1 MSTYLTIEMKIVE
14 KMKRQWQTLVFAYR
28 FMQIVKAP
36 DGDMNSIGQLA
47 KASSDAYSLKLLVEF
62 LSRYPQ
68 GVHFKSAHA

>member
-1 MSTYLTIEMKIVE
+1 MKIVE
-14 KMKRQWQTLVFAYR
+14 NLKRQWQTLVFAYR

-36 DGDMNSIGQLA
+36 DGDMGSIARLS

-68 GVHFKSAHA
+68 GVHFKSAYA